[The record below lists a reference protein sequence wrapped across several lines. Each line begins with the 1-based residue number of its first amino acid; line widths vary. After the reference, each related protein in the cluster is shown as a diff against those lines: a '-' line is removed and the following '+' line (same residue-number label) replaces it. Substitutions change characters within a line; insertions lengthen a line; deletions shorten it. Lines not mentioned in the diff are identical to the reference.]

1 MTDQPPPEGGAPAP
15 EVPNAAEVV
24 PPGVLESAAVA
35 QLAPEA
41 PAAPAVPAAP
51 AAPAWVAPPPPAP
64 PPAAPDAGW
73 SQYVPSGAAPGPAAG
88 WEYAGFWI
96 RTVAY
101 IIDGFILGVVTS
113 ILWIIAIALAGAI
126 GFGAFATSGA
136 TGDSLT
142 EGEVAVIGVG
152 IFTAIVFLAIMT
164 IVVTVLY
171 FVLLWVKRG
180 ATLGQS
186 LLGIRIAR
194 ESDGGPIG
202 WGTAIIRYIMM
213 LISFWIFYLGVIW
226 VAFEPR
232 KRGWHDMV
240 AGTLAVRRR

>member
-1 MTDQPPPEGGAPAP
+1 MTDQPPPEGSPPAP
-15 EVPNAAEVV
+15 VTPTAA
-24 PPGVLESAAVA
+24 
-35 QLAPEA
+35 
-41 PAAPAVPAAP
+41 AAPAS
-51 AAPAWVAPPPPAP
+51 AAPAWVVAPPPTAPPPAP
-64 PPAAPDAGW
+64 PPTAPDAGW
-73 SQYVPSGAAPGPAAG
+73 SQYVPSPAAPGPAPG

-101 IIDGFILGVVTS
+101 IIDGFILGIVTS
-113 ILWIIAIALAGAI
+113 ILWLVVLMIAGAI
-126 GFGAFATSGA
+126 GLGAIATSGA
-136 TGDSLT
+136 TGNSLT
-142 EGEVAVIGVG
+142 GSEVAIIGVG
-152 IFTAIVFLAIMT
+152 ILSAIMFLLIMT

-194 ESDGGPIG
+194 ESDGGPID
-202 WGTAIIRYIMM
+202 WGAAIIRYVMM